1 VQVAR
6 ALTPRT
12 EDFDRTVV
20 DLLASP
26 FVGYGGAVDQSVVS
40 EVVGRMDDL
49 EDASP
54 ELALAVLT
62 DTAKVREI
70 EAMTAQDDEERVGQT
85 VRTAYSEKARELQ
98 EAANASEYRASASQE
113 QAEQAAAAQQAAEAR
128 AQRAEQ
134 ASEEGQKRLDGLGR
148 ELEAQRSERARETDD
163 LEAELAQA
171 RGDRDRVENEA
182 ADRIQAIEDRFDQAD
197 VRRRGRRRRIGAG
210 IGLVLFGVAL
220 AVLLPT
226 LFVRGTGAV
235 IGALVGGAAFV
246 FLGVRVIAGSK
257 WGGEIA
263 KWLGPLFGLGGMV
276 TALVLGLDGG

>member
-1 VQVAR
+1 
-6 ALTPRT
+6 
-12 EDFDRTVV
+12 
-20 DLLASP
+20 
-26 FVGYGGAVDQSVVS
+26 
-40 EVVGRMDDL
+40 MDDL

-171 RGDRDRVENEA
+171 REDRDRVENEA
-182 ADRIQAIEDRFDQAD
+182 ADCIQAIEDRFDQAD